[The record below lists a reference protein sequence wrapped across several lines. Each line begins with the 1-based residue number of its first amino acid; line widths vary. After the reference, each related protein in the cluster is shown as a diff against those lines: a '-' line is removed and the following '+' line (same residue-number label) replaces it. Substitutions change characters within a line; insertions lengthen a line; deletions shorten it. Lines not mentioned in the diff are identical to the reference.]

1 MSKRNVLIPVFLVA
15 FFAAAQA
22 QKLSFCEAL
31 PMLEKNATEAFVDI
45 KKEADNAVKYPKT
58 YFSSIQISEA
68 ISSRIVEHT
77 NGYRFKA
84 DLGTFSSKAEALQ
97 KMNTLQAAIK
107 KCYPGINTTYSTD
120 ILKISDY
127 YTCYNLGEKSFR
139 LYSARFKLMTLGGKT
154 DLTFEF
160 DSDETDPDFDIPPQK
175 AYYDFGIIESSLSYD
190 EFSVALRKVIE
201 EAKTGF
207 KAIMGAETDYGRGF
221 TCYRTKLFIPGFSS
235 FIEDRTL
242 GIVFYIIPTF
252 QKATAENFVQTAEK
266 AQKMIQSALGN
277 SYGYRTSEDGK
288 NQIYVHKDQPDK
300 TVVEILLNEKN
311 GEFIFEL
318 YIKSLE

>member
-1 MSKRNVLIPVFLVA
+1 MKYLITTISIIAILTP
-15 FFAAAQA
+15 AQS

-31 PMLEKNATEAFVDI
+31 PMLEKNATEEFVDI
-45 KKEADNAVKYPKT
+45 KKEVDNSVKYPTT
-58 YFSSIQISEA
+58 YFSSIQIQEA
-68 ISSRIVEHT
+68 ISSRIVNKS
-77 NGYRFKA
+77 NGYSFKA
-84 DLGTFSSKAEALQ
+84 DLGTFSTKDEAQ
-97 KMNTLQAAIK
+97 KKMNTLLTTIK
-107 KCYPGINTTYSTD
+107 NCYPSFNTTFSTD
-120 ILKISDY
+120 ILKISEY
-127 YTCYNLGEKSFR
+127 HTFYFTSEKSFR
-139 LYSARFKLMTLGGKT
+139 LYSARFKLRTLSGKT
-154 DLTFEF
+154 DLSFEF
-160 DSDETDPDFDIPPQK
+160 DANENESPFNNNAKK
-175 AYYDFGIIESSLSYD
+175 AYYDFGIIESNLSYD
-190 EFSVALRKVIE
+190 DFSVALRKITE

-207 KAIMGAETDYGRGF
+207 KAIMGTETDYERGF
-221 TCYRTKLFIPGFSS
+221 TCYRTKLFIPGYSS

-252 QKATAENFVQTAEK
+252 QKATPETFVQTAEK

-277 SYGYRTSEDGK
+277 NYGYRTSEDGK